1 MTSSVVVVDYGAGN
15 LRSVAK
21 ALEHAAEQAGL
32 DCQIE
37 VTSDPA
43 RVLQA
48 DRVVLPGVGAF
59 GDCRDGLCAIEGLKA
74 ALDEAVLNEKTPF
87 LGICVGMQLMAEWGL
102 EHGRHQGLGWIKGEV
117 AALKPADPDLK
128 IPHMGWN
135 VLNIKKT
142 HPLLQDVANGT
153 HVYFVHSYALRGNE
167 SDVLATS
174 DYGGAFPAM
183 VVRDN
188 MAGVQFHPEKSQRAG
203 LEILKNFLNWQP

>member
-21 ALEHAAEQAGL
+21 ALEHAAAQAGL
-32 DCQIE
+32 DTQIE
-37 VTSDPA
+37 VTSNPK

-48 DRVVLPGVGAF
+48 DRIVLPGVGAF
-59 GDCRDGLCAIEGLKA
+59 GDCRAGLDAIEGLKV
-74 ALDEAVLNEKTPF
+74 ALDEMVLQKHKPF

-102 EHGRHQGLGWIKGEV
+102 EHGRHQGLGWVKGEV
-117 AALKPADPDLK
+117 GALRPSDTALK

-135 VLNIKKT
+135 ALNIKKT

-153 HVYFVHSYALRGNE
+153 HVYFVHSYALRGND

-174 DYGGAFPAM
+174 DYGGELPAM
-183 VVRDN
+183 IAKDN